1 MVHSVHSRSM
11 SQHQISLL
19 EHALRQVSKIEP
31 ACWDEI
37 PPDLHASFTRYMGEE
52 VWTGLPDLMTLRQAA
67 LLIIRDAIMR
77 TGEFSD
83 EE

>member
-1 MVHSVHSRSM
+1 MVHSVNSSSM

-31 ACWDEI
+31 VGWDEI
-37 PPDLHASFTRYMGEE
+37 PADLHASFARYMCEE

-67 LLIIRDAIMR
+67 LMIIRDAIMR
-77 TGEFSD
+77 TGEFG
-83 EE
+83 EEE